1 MQRVGDTPLAPG
13 LNQVG
18 GPGGMPGHYPHIQGP
33 PQHAPPPYMMHPQY
47 AMSGLRLHAC
57 ILSTCARAAS
67 PKAVDV
73 TCLLLLLLQCG
84 LWHATAGL
92 HATAN
97 AIRLSTADHAAAEL
111 STASARHHAATGL
124 TGTSASCA
132 AVTSVAAAA
141 AAGFATACQQWRWPA
156 VPDRRQRA
164 ATTRCVC

>member
-1 MQRVGDTPLAPG
+1 MGDTPLAPG

-47 AMSGLRLHAC
+47 AISGLRLCTC
-57 ILSTCARAAS
+57 IVSNCPATTARI
-67 PKAVDV
+67 AVHM
-73 TCLLLLLLQCG
+73 TCLMLLLLLQYG

-97 AIRLSTADHAAAEL
+97 AIRLSTADHAAVEL

-132 AVTSVAAAA
+132 AAANVAAAAA
-141 AAGFATACQQWRWPA
+141 AAGFAAACQQWRWAAFPN
-156 VPDRRQRA
+156 RQQRA
-164 ATTRCVC
+164 AAARCAC